1 MKLLVHTGTGT
12 FFEIDDGVYIVDTD
26 NLNDEEVMAFIEG
39 WDKDL
44 VDITLE
50 KGQRVLVDD
59 LPLE

>member
-12 FFEIDDGVYIVDTD
+12 FFGIDDGVYVVDTD
-26 NLNDEEVMAFIEG
+26 NLTDEEVMAFIEG
-39 WDKDL
+39 WDKEL
-44 VDITLE
+44 VDVTLD

>member
-12 FFEIDDGVYIVDTD
+12 FFDIDDDVYLVDTD
-26 NLNDEEVMAFIEG
+26 NLTDEEVMAFIEG
-39 WDKDL
+39 WDKGI
-44 VDITLE
+44 VDVTLE